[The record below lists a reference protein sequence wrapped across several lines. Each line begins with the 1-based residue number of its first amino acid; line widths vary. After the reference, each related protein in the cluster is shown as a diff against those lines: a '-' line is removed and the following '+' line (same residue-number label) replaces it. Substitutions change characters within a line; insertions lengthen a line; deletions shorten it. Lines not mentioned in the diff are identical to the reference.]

1 VPETKVRKAL
11 TWLENNTHGASKKI
25 KIDDSEFEIKTD
37 FLYINETS
45 VADAEIPDVKM
56 PFESIRIS
64 LCIKFDLD
72 SSIIKFW
79 EGGYGWRRVPEKVD
93 GYLLPH
99 NQIWVGSFDTSIN
112 RIDKHKLYR
121 FEFQAVT
128 SDMSSM
134 LRDSHSA
141 RTWLLNFSRECSSKV
156 SLFDFEGEER
166 FIYYEGK
173 ELKFETK
180 SLLEESD
187 KNLPQNLI
195 NDFYKYET
203 ELYPYYNFSPEEI
216 TAVHDRIN
224 IIEGDYYNIYLLG
237 NKWYVEILSQHFESN
252 INFRELSI
260 EEIYQ
265 LRKEGKGYSDILCN
279 NYYRL
284 LQDYWRKNL
293 LKKKELIDLGGDKMW
308 YTKTRK

>member
-1 VPETKVRKAL
+1 
-11 TWLENNTHGASKKI
+11 
-25 KIDDSEFEIKTD
+25 
-37 FLYINETS
+37 
-45 VADAEIPDVKM
+45 
-56 PFESIRIS
+56 
-64 LCIKFDLD
+64 
-72 SSIIKFW
+72 
-79 EGGYGWRRVPEKVD
+79 
-93 GYLLPH
+93 
-99 NQIWVGSFDTSIN
+99 
-112 RIDKHKLYR
+112 
-121 FEFQAVT
+121 
-128 SDMSSM
+128 MSSM